1 MVIHCPNCGFACA
14 NNAGLSSH
22 RRRCDK
28 EKQGLEDE
36 DKIRQRR
43 VERDAVALVARAEG
57 SGTGDMSRRSPPPQ
71 LLLPLTVHIPNFEPS
86 NHSPGGHIS
95 DIILP
100 PLSAGGM
107 STTSTPSTDNQLVS
121 PSLSVASGIAES
133 RSQSL
138 YELDDIKTEYH
149 PLSKRDTII
158 HHFHEYGLE
167 DDHPQ
172 VPTVD
177 LAEIP
182 WAPFRT
188 LRDFN
193 TAAFTLDATL
203 NNTQIDQLINLIG
216 NASDE
221 HGGGKLTI
229 RDHKEMDELWED
241 AVYMFPKFIK
251 ETVSAKYGEETLS
264 FDVWYRPL
272 WDWMTA
278 LVTDS
283 KLANSFEWDAKR
295 LYKFNGKE
303 WIRFYH
309 EPATA
314 DLMWTIQTTL
324 PEGGKPVM
332 LILYA
337 DKTRLSTF
345 GTVKGYPV
353 IARIANLHIHARN
366 GDGPGRGCMI
376 GWLPV
381 IEEKSAESG
390 KPKWIALKGEVYHKA
405 IALIC
410 QSIKPWSRSTNDANP
425 RFLVTLSMPTVHYRT
440 DEDMKMVYAYA
451 LSQPTIKAREAVLME
466 YGLRGTKNAFWSI
479 QNSDAYLAVSFDVL
493 HTFDGGL
500 FGHHIFQQIL
510 KHVQSRDAKST
521 LDNQAAAM
529 PRWRNFHHFAALTT
543 ITFNDGS
550 KFEDISKILLFV
562 AHNILTKDA
571 DPLGYL
577 LLKCL
582 RAYIDLRLYAG
593 MEVHTSETIA
603 AGEQLVIELGEL
615 LQEYSD
621 EAEGTELEKS
631 FNFPKAHLFEHLF
644 ADIKLKGATRNYNTK
659 PNEKMHGELKNVYRR
674 RTNFRDVAPQ
684 ILTDN
689 HHRQI
694 VAQIKEQI
702 TEHALAWK
710 YYTDKDQA
718 DIADEVS
725 GLEAS
730 TILHIAVGSKQRQ
743 AAFTA
748 LEKEHSNDAMFHR
761 FRIRLQDFL
770 NNNLQAR
777 GQQYIHLDQYAT
789 ITEFRLLRVH
799 YESMVDWRQATDL
812 LRCNPDFYNHP
823 RYDHVIIQSDVATQL
838 GNVIIAKLAF
848 IFRTKFNG
856 KTYDLALV
864 RPLDKHVRQ
873 TKKDKDLRFTRLK
886 PQTQKEGCFI
896 FLQSIIRGAL
906 VVEDFDVDDEYLL
919 IDTIDADMFLR
930 VLGWSD

>member
-1 MVIHCPNCGFACA
+1 
-14 NNAGLSSH
+14 
-22 RRRCDK
+22 
-28 EKQGLEDE
+28 
-36 DKIRQRR
+36 
-43 VERDAVALVARAEG
+43 
-57 SGTGDMSRRSPPPQ
+57 MSCQLPPLQ
-71 LLLPLTVHIPNFEPS
+71 LLLPLTIHIPNFEPL
-86 NHSPGGHIS
+86 NHFPGSHIS

-107 STTSTPSTDNQLVS
+107 STTLTPSTDNQLVS

-133 RSQSL
+133 QSQSL

-158 HHFHEYGLE
+158 HHFHEDGLE

-172 VPTVD
+172 VPT
-177 LAEIP
+177 AS
-182 WAPFRT
+182 FRT

-216 NASDE
+216 NVSDE

-229 RDHKEMDELWED
+229 HDHKEMDELWED

-251 ETVSAKYGEETLS
+251 ETVSAKYGKYHNS
-264 FDVWYRPL
+264 HRNFS
-272 WDWMTA
+272 M
-278 LVTDS
+278 VTDYVS
-283 KLANSFEWDAKR
+283 RPHFQ
-295 LYKFNGKE
+295 KE
-303 WIRFYH
+303 
-309 EPATA
+309 
-314 DLMWTIQTTL
+314 
-324 PEGGKPVM
+324 
-332 LILYA
+332 
-337 DKTRLSTF
+337 LSTF

-353 IARIANLHIHARN
+353 IAHIANLHIHAHN
-366 GDGPGRGCMI
+366 GDGPGCGCMI

-410 QSIKPWSRSTNDANP
+410 QSIKPWSC
-425 RFLVTLSMPTVHYRT
+425 
-440 DEDMKMVYAYA
+440 
-451 LSQPTIKAREAVLME
+451 
-466 YGLRGTKNAFWSI
+466 NAFWSI
-479 QNSDAYLAVSFDVL
+479 QNSNAYLAVSFDVL

-529 PRWRNFHHFAALTT
+529 LQWQNFHHFATLTT
-543 ITFNDGS
+543 ITFNDES

-582 RAYIDLRLYAG
+582 HAYIDLRLYAR
-593 MEVHTSETIA
+593 MEVHTSETIT

-615 LQEYSD
+615 LQYSD

-659 PNEKMHGELKNVYRR
+659 PNEKIHGELKNVYQW
-674 RTNFRDVAPQ
+674 RTNFQDVAP
-684 ILTDN
+684 
-689 HHRQI
+689 
-694 VAQIKEQI
+694 
-702 TEHALAWK
+702 
-710 YYTDKDQA
+710 
-718 DIADEVS
+718 
-725 GLEAS
+725 
-730 TILHIAVGSKQRQ
+730 
-743 AAFTA
+743 
-748 LEKEHSNDAMFHR
+748 
-761 FRIRLQDFL
+761 QDFL

-777 GQQYIHLDQYAT
+777 GQQYIHLDQYTT
-789 ITEFRLLRVH
+789 ITEFQLLHVH
-799 YESMVDWRQATDL
+799 YESMVNWCQVTDL

-823 RYDHVIIQSDVATQL
+823 RYDHVIIQSDMATQL

-864 RPLDKHVRQ
+864 CPLDKCVWQ
-873 TKKDKDLRFTRLK
+873 TKKDKDLWFTRLK

-919 IDTIDADMFLR
+919 IDTIDADMFLH
-930 VLGWSD
+930 VLGWLD